1 MRARRARGSRED
13 VRAVTNIALNVRDV
27 STNDQTT
34 VNERQRTS
42 AAKYLTQGNTMDE
55 LKRKR
60 GTPNAVVREEWNGGD
75 TLY

>member
-1 MRARRARGSRED
+1 MRTRGSRED
-13 VRAVTNIALNVRDV
+13 VRAVANIALNVRDV

-34 VNERQRTS
+34 VNERQRTG
-42 AAKYLTQGNTMDE
+42 AKYLIRGNTMYE

-60 GTPNAVVREEWNGGD
+60 GTPNAVVRREWNGGD